1 MTEIDISVVS
11 GQVRSI
17 AVPATAVDVTIL
29 SGASHLCGWSL
40 RDASGDMASDI
51 EGSVVTPTAGQ
62 AIATSAAQSAG
73 VYTVKWTV
81 TLAGTLSTQDTNNF
95 GLYAG
100 STLIATSVSPP
111 GGGVYPQPD
120 VQMTLTQGQTYS
132 IKAIGAGTAAS
143 TYSASA
149 SAVPESG
156 AQTAFEIRDTSYPV
170 GEGFAIPGA
179 ASTQHFGQAGIKIR
193 GALNLHIIS
202 GSVSGSILVRYAQPG
217 DYRLCSL
224 T

>member
-40 RDASGDMASDI
+40 RDASGDIASDI
-51 EGSVVTPTAGQ
+51 EGSVITPTAGQ
-62 AIATSAAQSAG
+62 AIAVSAAQSAG
-73 VYTVKWTV
+73 VYTVNWTV

-111 GGGVYPQPD
+111 GGGVYPQPA

-132 IKAIGAGTAAS
+132 VKAIGAGTAAS

-149 SAVPESG
+149 SAVPEAG

-170 GEGFAIPGA
+170 GEGFAIPNA

-193 GALNLHIIS
+193 GSLVLHIIS
-202 GSVSGSILVRYAQPG
+202 GSVAGSILVRYAQPG